1 MFVNTNVQTFLIN
14 KLEIKIYS
22 NRNELG
28 KAAAEEV
35 RSKIIK
41 IAKSKKNIRMI
52 FAAAPSQNEM
62 LHELTQMNDIPWEI
76 ITAFHMD
83 EYIGLP
89 SEAEQLFGNFL
100 KRQLFGKV
108 NFKFINYI
116 NSNPEKVE
124 EECKRYSYLLSEE
137 PIDIVCMG
145 IGENGHIAFNDPPY
159 ADFNDVE
166 KVKVVRLDQISRQQQ
181 VNDECFSSIENVP
194 RKAIT
199 LTIPM
204 LLSADNIVTVVPGK
218 LKANAVAESLLGK
231 ISESCPASILRNHGN
246 AVLFLENDS
255 ASIFQNK
262 YSKAE
267 LDNNKD

>member
-1 MFVNTNVQTFLIN
+1 MSVNMNVQKYLIN

-35 RSKIIK
+35 RGKIVK

-62 LHELTQMNDIPWEI
+62 LNELSQMSDIPWEI

-108 NFKFINYI
+108 NFKLINYI

-181 VNDECFSSIENVP
+181 VNDGCFSSIENVP

-204 LLSADNIVTVVPGK
+204 LLSADIIFTVVPGK

-231 ISESCPASILRNHGN
+231 ISESCPASILRNHSN

-255 ASIFQNK
+255 ASIFQSK

-267 LDNNKD
+267 FDNNND